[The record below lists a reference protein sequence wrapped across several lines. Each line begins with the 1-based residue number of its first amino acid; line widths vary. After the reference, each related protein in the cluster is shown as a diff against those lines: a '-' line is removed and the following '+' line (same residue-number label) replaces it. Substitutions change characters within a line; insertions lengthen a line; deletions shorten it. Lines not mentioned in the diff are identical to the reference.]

1 MAFGF
6 FKKEKKPKNSK
17 EILKKIEGLEK
28 TIEDL
33 LAKINSLE
41 TISEKS
47 VQKIGLIRY
56 NPFSGVGSNQS
67 FSVAILDQKDNG
79 IVITSLYTR
88 EGNRVYAKPVVRG
101 NSEYPLSKEEKE
113 AINRAKRGIENGK
126 MNAGK

>member
-28 TIEDL
+28 TIVDL

-41 TISEKS
+41 KISEKS

-113 AINRAKRGIENGK
+113 AINRAKRGIEDEK
-126 MNAGK
+126 KNAGK